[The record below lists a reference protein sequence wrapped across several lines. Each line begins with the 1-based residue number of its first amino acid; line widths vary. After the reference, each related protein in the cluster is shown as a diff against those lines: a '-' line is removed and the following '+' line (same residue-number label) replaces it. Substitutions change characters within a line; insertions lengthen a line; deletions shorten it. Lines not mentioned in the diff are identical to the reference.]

1 MTSKGYRKV
10 QTNFLF
16 SLLFFQFFFMATT
29 KKAVSKRVS
38 GAGKIRVKELPMY
51 TRQMA
56 AMLSSGMPLVQS
68 IVALEEQTANKNF
81 KAVLAGVRVNVE
93 GGSMYSDALNEYP
106 QVFDELYVNMMRA
119 GETGGMLAET
129 SERVA
134 TFLEASNRLRAKVK
148 SAMMYPTVVM
158 SVALIISTAL
168 IVFIVPTF
176 ATMFAGFGAELPA
189 PTQML
194 LNTSNF
200 IRDYWYIVLAAI
212 AALTYSLRRYV
223 RTEKG
228 GYMLDLFRLR
238 FPLIGKLVRKIA
250 ITRFASTFA
259 QLMASGVPI
268 IQAMSIVGL
277 ATGNKV
283 IGKAILDA
291 RANVE
296 QGKTVSDTLQDNKEF
311 PSMLIHMLSAGEQTG
326 KMEEMLSK
334 LSEFYQEEVD
344 TMLEGLTSML
354 EPLLMVVIG
363 VMIGGI
369 VLAMFMPIFRM
380 TEVVM

>member
-1 MTSKGYRKV
+1 
-10 QTNFLF
+10 
-16 SLLFFQFFFMATT
+16 MAAA
-29 KKAVSKRVS
+29 KKTAKKRVS
-38 GAGKIRVKELPMY
+38 GAGKIRLKELPLY

-81 KAVLAGVRVNVE
+81 RTVLAGVRVRVE
-93 GGSMYSDALNEYP
+93 GGSMYSDALDEYP

-134 TFLEASNRLRAKVK
+134 SFLEASNRLRAKVK
-148 SAMMYPTVVM
+148 SAMMYPTVVIC
-158 SVALIISTAL
+158 VALIISTGL
-168 IVFIVPTF
+168 IIFIVPTF
-176 ATMFAGFGAELPA
+176 AKMFAGFGADLPK

-200 IRDYWYIVLAAI
+200 IRGYWYIVITAA
-212 AALTYSLRRYV
+212 AATIYSLRRYI

-228 GYMLDLFRLR
+228 SYAFDMFRLR
-238 FPLIGKLVRKIA
+238 FPLLGKLVRKIA

-259 QLMASGVPI
+259 QLISSGVPI

-291 RANVE
+291 RASVE
-296 QGKTVSDTLQDNKEF
+296 QGRTVSDTLKGNKEF

-334 LSEFYQEEVD
+334 LAEFYQEEVD

-369 VLAMFMPIFRM
+369 VLAMFMPIFKM